1 MKSFTL
7 SKVALATLMAITS
20 QLSLATTAPNDE
32 ATVEAITVTGQKIA
46 RSLQNTKESVSVI
59 TSDDIAQMP
68 VVQFSDLLDI
78 TPNAFSFAGG
88 ESFGLRGITQSSAS
102 TGGGDGALGTLYIDN
117 VAYTGYSTRFNPK
130 DLWDVE
136 QVEIL
141 RGPQS
146 TNVGRNA
153 LVGAMVVKTK
163 RPQLEQ
169 NLASVKL
176 EKGNLGSQGGSVMAN
191 IAVTDNSAL
200 RLSAQRSTTDGY
212 INNVT
217 LNDDKFDARENTN
230 LRAQYYIEFNDK
242 FSANLALGHA
252 ETVRGQDIYRA
263 DLQPI
268 DSFTSSANIAA
279 NEEYDAT
286 TGSLELDY
294 QLNDTF
300 NLSAVTSFI
309 NGDYTRID
317 DDDEGPE
324 GGNAYRGRN
333 AQDKN
338 WAQELRLSYNSSKLQ
353 GVIGLYYT
361 EVELINDTRAL
372 TNILPAD
379 VGVPSSLLP
388 FYPTVL
394 ELNRHT
400 PFEQQTTNYA
410 LFTEWDYKLTE
421 RVTVSAGFRY
431 DNEKQDS
438 LSNSANTL
446 LPGSELPDPVA
457 VGAIGGVAAQAGVT
471 QVNALLMSQLTA
483 TNFPE
488 RQANYDAFL
497 PQVGIS
503 YALDQNSSISAFY
516 KQGYRAGGAEL
527 TLTGSQNEYAPEYLN
542 NVEIAYRSVWLQ
554 GDLIVNANAYYGDWT
569 DQQVTQCDPANI
581 YDCITVNAGESEI
594 YGLEAETHYT
604 LSDDISIFASIG
616 YAHTEFTQFIS
627 PSDGD
632 LSGKDF
638 VFSPDLTAAIG
649 ARVYLTDAFYVG
661 GNVNYQDSM
670 WGDFSNTVKL
680 NARTLVNLK
689 AGYEGDNYNIDAY
702 VTNLTDK
709 FYLQMN
715 SAGNGDSVSVRGGA
729 PRQVGVSLTYHFE

>member
-1 MKSFTL
+1 MKHFSL
-7 SKVALATLMAITS
+7 SKVALATLMATTS
-20 QLSLATTAPNDE
+20 QLSFAGALPADE
-32 ATVEAITVTGQKIA
+32 STLETITVSGQKIA
-46 RSLQNTKESVSVI
+46 RSLQDTKESVSII
-59 TSDDIAQMP
+59 TADDIALMP
-68 VVQFSDLLDI
+68 VVSFSDLLDI

-102 TGGGDGALGTLYIDN
+102 TGGGSGALGTLYIDN

-130 DLWDVE
+130 DLWDVD

-153 LVGAMVVKTK
+153 LIGAMVVKTN
-163 RPQLEQ
+163 RPQLDQ

-176 EKGNLGSQGGSVMAN
+176 EKGNLGSQAGSLMAN
-191 IAVTDNSAL
+191 IAVTENSAL

-217 LNDDKFDARENTN
+217 LNDDEFDARENTN
-230 LRAQYYIEFNDK
+230 LRAQYYVEFNEK
-242 FSANLALGHA
+242 FSANVALGHA
-252 ETVRGQDIYRA
+252 KTVRGQDIYRE

-268 DSFTSSANIAA
+268 DSFISSANIAA

-286 TGSLELDY
+286 TGSLELNY
-294 QLNDTF
+294 QLNDQF

-309 NGDYTRID
+309 DGDYSRID

-338 WAQELRLSYNSSKLQ
+338 WAQELRQSYNSSKLQ
-353 GVIGLYYT
+353 GVVGLYYT
-361 EVELINDTRAL
+361 EVELVNDTRSLSNIEL
-372 TNILPAD
+372 TDLLPN
-379 VGVPSSLLP
+379 PLLAP
-388 FYPTVL
+388 FYPAIL
-394 ELNRHT
+394 EIDRHT

-431 DNEKQDS
+431 DNETQDS
-438 LSNSANTL
+438 LSNSATSL
-446 LPGSELPDPVA
+446 VTGSELPDPATVPAA
-457 VGAIGGVAAQAGVT
+457 VQAGVAGT
-471 QVNALLMSQLTA
+471 NAYLMSLLSA

-488 RQANYDAFL
+488 HQVKYDAFL
-497 PQVGIS
+497 PQAGIS
-503 YALDQNSSISAFY
+503 YAINDDSSISAFY
-516 KQGYRAGGAEL
+516 KQGYRAGGAGL
-527 TLTGSQNEYAPEYLN
+527 SLTGEQYQYDPEYLDN
-542 NVEIAYRSVWLQ
+542 FELAYRSVWLQ
-554 GDLIVNANAYYGDWT
+554 GDLIFNANAYYGDWK
-569 DQQVTQCDPANI
+569 DQQVSECETT

-604 LSDDISIFASIG
+604 VSDDVSIFASIG
-616 YAHTEFTQFIS
+616 YAHTEFTRFVS
-627 PSDGD
+627 PTEGD
-632 LSGKDF
+632 LSGNDF
-638 VFSPDLTAAIG
+638 VYSPDLTAAIG
-649 ARVYLTDAFYVG
+649 ARIYLTDALYVSG
-661 GNVNYQDSM
+661 TVNYQDGMYS
-670 WGDFSNTVKL
+670 DFSNTIKL
-680 NARTLVNLK
+680 NSRTLVNLK
-689 AGYEGDNYNIDAY
+689 AGYQGENYNIDAY

-715 SAGNGDSVSVRGGA
+715 TPGNGDSVSVRGGA
-729 PRQVGVSLTYHFE
+729 PRQVGVSVTYHFE